1 MPTQNVFPFPRA
13 RSISCGHKFC
23 VRDTKNVF
31 DFFRNILCPQF
42 PSLRA
47 RGNITSNNVS
57 ATMRPRLP
65 VPLRKCLLNVKLEF
79 TVIEFS
85 FKQEPVKRVL
95 GNYHGHRRRGT
106 KRVRVELSDEC
117 IDVPF
122 LASLEQML
130 NDSSILAQV
139 KHNLYEVQLSYSSS
153 KLLIGV

>member
-1 MPTQNVFPFPRA
+1 MFPRFPA
-13 RSISCGHKFC
+13 RVTFLGGTNFVSG
-23 VRDTKNVF
+23 TKNVF
-31 DFFRNILCPQF
+31 DFFTNILCPQF

-47 RGNITSNNVS
+47 QGNITSNNVS

-65 VPLRKCLLNVKLEF
+65 VPLRKCLLNVKLEL